1 MTPSAMRNRIHL
13 AKPVSF
19 VLASFLTTATLTHP
33 SAAASRPVT
42 VVELFTSQG
51 CSSVPP
57 ANRNVIDLQGEPDLL
72 PLSFSVTYWD
82 RLGWRD
88 TFGSEA
94 FTTRQRDYAQGLG
107 HEGPFTPQVVVNGAR
122 DTVGN
127 KADALRAMVADA
139 KPPAAVSIDIQGN
152 LIKIGSGMV
161 PASGADVW
169 VVRYKHGVQTVDIER
184 GENAGT
190 TLGVSNV
197 VTDIRHVGRWLGVAM
212 SFSAPSF
219 EEGVRTAVL
228 VQEPGGPILS
238 AATN

>member
-1 MTPSAMRNRIHL
+1 MHRPKPTVRTCPARSLLSVSAALL
-13 AKPVSF
+13 AAGALASP
-19 VLASFLTTATLTHP
+19 VLAAT
-33 SAAASRPVT
+33 RPVT

-57 ANRNVIDLQGEPDLL
+57 ANRNVMALAKQPDLL

-82 RLGWRD
+82 KLGWKD

-94 FTTRQRDYAQGLG
+94 FTTRQRDYEAGLG
-107 HEGPFTPQVVVNGAR
+107 RDGPFTPQVVVNGSR

-127 KADALRAMVADA
+127 KADALRAMIDGA
-139 KPPAAVSIDIQGN
+139 KPPAEVPIE
-152 LIKIGSGMV
+152 IKANVIEIGRGKS
-161 PASGADVW
+161 PAPGADVW
-169 VVRYKHGVQTVDIER
+169 LVRYKPGVQTVAIAR

-190 TLGVSNV
+190 TLPVPNV

-212 SFSAPSF
+212 SFAAPPV
-219 EEGVRTAVL
+219 EDGVRTAVL
-228 VQEPGGPILS
+228 IQKPGGPILS

>member
-1 MTPSAMRNRIHL
+1 M
-13 AKPVSF
+13 KF
-19 VLASFLTTATLTHP
+19 ATLLVAGLMTFP
-33 SAAASRPVT
+33 AMAASRPVT

-57 ANRNVIDLQGEPDLL
+57 ANRNVMAVMKAPDVL

-82 RLGWRD
+82 HLGWKD

-94 FTTRQRDYAQGLG
+94 FTARQREYEAGLG
-107 HEGPFTPQVVVNGAR
+107 RDGPFTPQVVVNGVS

-127 KADALRAMVADA
+127 KLDPLRAMIGRA
-139 KPPAAVSIDIQGN
+139 KPPTEVLIDIKTN
-152 LIKIGSGMV
+152 VVEIGGGMA

-169 VVRYKHGVQTVDIER
+169 LIRYKPGVQNVAIER

-190 TLGVSNV
+190 TLPVPNV
-197 VTDIRHVGRWLGVAM
+197 VTDIRHVGRWLGVKM
-212 SFSAPSF
+212 SFAAPPV
-219 EEGVRTAVL
+219 EDGLRTAVL
-228 VQEPGGPILS
+228 VQKPGGPILS

>member
-1 MTPSAMRNRIHL
+1 MLRSNPTFRTRLPKSLVAAL
-13 AKPVSF
+13 AAIAGMGAAAF
-19 VLASFLTTATLTHP
+19 
-33 SAAASRPVT
+33 SAAAATRQVT

-57 ANRNVIDLQGEPDLL
+57 ANRNVMALVKQPDLL

-82 RLGWRD
+82 KLGWKD

-94 FTTRQRDYAQGLG
+94 FTTRQRDYELSLG
-107 HEGPFTPQVVVNGAR
+107 RDGPFTPQVVVNGNH

-127 KADALRAMVADA
+127 KADALRAMLDA
-139 KPPAAVSIDIQGN
+139 TKPPAELSIE
-152 LIKIGSGMV
+152 IKPNVVEIGRGKA

-169 VVRYKHGVQTVDIER
+169 LVRYRPGVQHVAVER

-190 TLGVSNV
+190 TLPVPNV
-197 VTDIRHVGRWLGVAM
+197 VTDIRHVGRWLGVSM
-212 SFSAPSF
+212 SFAAPAV
-219 EEGVRTAVL
+219 EDGVRTAVL
-228 VQEPGGPILS
+228 IQKPGGPILS